1 MPRSYNRSVC
11 TEEWHDKAVRGA
23 ALTGLGFA
31 ALLCVIGGMVVVP
44 FLMRSLHDPGIIDT
58 APGKKST
65 AAARIVRGQV
75 LLTTEARRQE
85 RCRIQCL

>member
-58 APGKKST
+58 APGKK
-65 AAARIVRGQV
+65 VYRGG
-75 LLTTEARRQE
+75 ENSSRAGAPDH
-85 RCRIQCL
+85 